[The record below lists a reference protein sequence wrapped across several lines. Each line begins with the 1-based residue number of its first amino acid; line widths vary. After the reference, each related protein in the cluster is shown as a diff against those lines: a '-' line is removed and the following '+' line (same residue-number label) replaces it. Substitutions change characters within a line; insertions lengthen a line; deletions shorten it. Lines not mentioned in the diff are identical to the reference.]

1 MSLDTDLL
9 RSMRI
14 RWRFKERASN
24 LPLYIFDQKT
34 RFLIGEM
41 SLYFRTFKDCEAIDK
56 DTFIGWL
63 FERRA
68 DSIKETDKL
77 LYKQLLLNFD
87 KPLTEEAEQFLTS
100 RITDAD
106 VVYRLMD
113 IAERFNDGEE
123 IDVGEELQT
132 VTDIHRTATRVSGD
146 DDAEVTVGVTEILES
161 SGAEHGLLWPFAVLN
176 DAMRPAQWGDNI
188 IVAARPDVGKTSFLA
203 ACALSFAQQL
213 PELEPDDNRPV
224 LWLNNEGPGSRVKLR
239 LWQCALRATLP
250 ELSDR
255 SSAGT
260 LEQAYAA
267 VAGDSSRIRI
277 FDIHGWS
284 TAKVERLIERVR
296 PAAII
301 WDMADHIRY
310 TGDAKVQ
317 AARTDEYLEGLYN
330 WIRETG
336 VRHHAVNLV
345 STQLSG
351 DAENVGY
358 PLLGMLKDSKT
369 GKQGTADA
377 IITIGFIDIKP
388 TTRSL
393 GLTKNKLNKGNSK
406 GGGRKL
412 GELAFDGARGY
423 FYVPSEVE
431 SD

>member
-1 MSLDTDLL
+1 MSLETDLL
-9 RSMRI
+9 RSIRI
-14 RWRFKERASN
+14 RWRFKERVPS
-24 LPLYIFDQKT
+24 LPLYIFEPQT
-34 RFLIGEM
+34 RFLIDSIGA
-41 SLYFRTFKDCEAIDK
+41 YFREFKDCQEIDK
-56 DTFIGWL
+56 ETFMTWL
-63 FERRA
+63 NEVRGARINA
-68 DSIKETDKL
+68 SDKL
-77 LYKQLLLNFD
+77 LHTALMANFS
-87 KPLTEEAEQFLTS
+87 KPLTEEAEIFLTR
-100 RITDAD
+100 RINDAD
-106 VVYRLMD
+106 AIYRTMD
-113 IAERFNDGEE
+113 LAERFNNGEE
-123 IDVGEELQT
+123 VDVAEELSSIS
-132 VTDIHRTATRVSGD
+132 DIHRAGIRVRED
-146 DDAEVTVGVTEILES
+146 ETAEVTGSVSDILEES
-161 SGAEHGLLWPFAVLN
+161 NSEHGLLWPFDSLN

-203 ACALSFAQQL
+203 ACALRFAQQL
-213 PELEPDDNRPV
+213 PELEPDDERCV

-250 ELSDR
+250 ELSEFK
-255 SSAGT
+255 SNGT
-260 LEQAYAA
+260 LESTYAK
-267 VAGDSSRIRI
+267 VAGDESRIRI
-277 FDIHGWS
+277 FDIHGWT

-296 PAAII
+296 PAVVI

-336 VRHHAVNLV
+336 VRFRAVNLV

-351 DAENVGY
+351 DAENVAY

-377 IITIGFIDIKP
+377 IITIGFVDIKP

-423 FYVPSEVE
+423 FYSPKEVPL
-431 SD
+431 D